1 MNIYMY
7 VYGRVYKILY
17 LNNEILNFD
26 ILYNRNML

>member
-1 MNIYMY
+1 MY

>member
-1 MNIYMY
+1 MY

-26 ILYNRNML
+26 ILYNRNVL